1 MKNILKSIGKAACY
15 VLLFVLSQF
24 AVSIVV
30 SISAVLSNA
39 DSMLADPNG
48 FAEEVYN
55 SVMGNATVIAL
66 AANVLTLV
74 VLIVFFAVRKK
85 DMLTE
90 ISAKPLPAMAY
101 MPLSI
106 CGMCLA
112 VIVTIVLSLLPIPE
126 SVWQEYAE
134 SSSLLEATGA
144 LAILSTVVIAPIV
157 EETVFRGLVYTRLKG
172 AMPKW
177 IAMVLQAAVFGLLH
191 GQKLWA
197 AYAFVI
203 GMLLC
208 IVFESTG
215 SIFANMVMHISF
227 NLMGGYILGMLKD
240 EAAVYVFVAAILLLI
255 PCWRSSLRIIKG
267 DKAKSAAIRP

>member
-157 EETVFRGLVYTRLKG
+157 EETVFRGLVYTRLKR

-240 EAAVYVFVAAILLLI
+240 EAAMYVFVAAILLLI
-255 PCWRSSLRIIKG
+255 PCWRYSLRIIKG
-267 DKAKSAAIRP
+267 DKAK